1 MIMSSRT
8 RALIIAL
15 AGPAIQGVGLAWEAV
30 HLLTGH
36 TGSNLSPRHLMF
48 EPALLVIVVG
58 FLVSLVCIP
67 AAIEVSHATPEELEL
82 PQLGADETEE
92 GLHHGRTSGGWSR

>member
-1 MIMSSRT
+1 MSVRT
-8 RALIIAL
+8 RAQIIAM

-36 TGSNLSPRHLMF
+36 NTFDLTPRHLT
-48 EPALLVIVVG
+48 AVLVIVVG

-82 PQLGADETEE
+82 QRLGAVEPEE
-92 GLHHGRTSGGWSR
+92 GRHRRRTADG